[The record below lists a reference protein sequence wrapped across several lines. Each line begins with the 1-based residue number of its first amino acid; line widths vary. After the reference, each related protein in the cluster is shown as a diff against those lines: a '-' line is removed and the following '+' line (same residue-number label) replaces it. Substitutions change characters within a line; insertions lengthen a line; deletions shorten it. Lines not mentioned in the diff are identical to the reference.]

1 MGNSSENGNT
11 KTGTTVRVDPS
22 GAVFIVGIWA
32 WLFTIGYLH
41 LTFWN
46 GVLAIVLWPVYL
58 GWALSA
64 AHGGP

>member
-1 MGNSSENGNT
+1 MDNAAETRSA
-11 KTGTTVRVDPS
+11 KTGSTVRVDSS
-22 GAVFIVGIWA
+22 GVAFIVGVWA

-41 LTFWN
+41 LTFWQ
-46 GVLAIVLWPVYL
+46 GVLAIVLWPVYI